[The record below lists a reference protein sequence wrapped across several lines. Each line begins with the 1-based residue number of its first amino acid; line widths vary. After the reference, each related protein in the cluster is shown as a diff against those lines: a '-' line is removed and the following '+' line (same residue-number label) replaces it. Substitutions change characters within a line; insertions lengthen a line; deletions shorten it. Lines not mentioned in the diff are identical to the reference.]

1 MNGPLIPR
9 FSRLNNAITLF
20 SALSFLAYGTGC
32 FVSRHLEKEF
42 VRFGL
47 ASLRQLIGLL
57 QICGS
62 LGLLA
67 GFRYP
72 LLGQAAAASLALM
85 MLLAILVRI
94 KIRDGFLKTTPAI
107 LYCLANG
114 YLALF
119 AY

>member
-1 MNGPLIPR
+1 
-9 FSRLNNAITLF
+9 LNNAITLF
-20 SALSFLAYGTGC
+20 SAISFLAYGSGC
-32 FVSRHLEKEF
+32 FTSRHLRKEF

-47 ASLRQLIGLL
+47 SSLRRLIGFL
-57 QICGS
+57 QICGA

-72 LLGQAAAASLALM
+72 LLGQAAAGSLALM

-107 LYCLANG
+107 LYCLLNG
-114 YLALF
+114 YLVLF

>member
-1 MNGPLIPR
+1 VNGRFVPR
-9 FSRLNNAITLF
+9 FDGLNNAITLF

-32 FVSRHLEKEF
+32 FTSRHLEREF

-47 ASLRQLIGLL
+47 ASLRKLIGLL
-57 QICGS
+57 QICGA

-67 GFRYP
+67 GFRIP
-72 LLGQAAAASLALM
+72 LLGQTAAGGLALM

-94 KIRDGFLKTTPAI
+94 KICDSFLKTTPA
-107 LYCLANG
+107 LFYCLANG

>member
-1 MNGPLIPR
+1 MNTALVPIFVG
-9 FSRLNNAITLF
+9 LNNAIQLF
-20 SALSFLAYGTGC
+20 SALSFLAYGAGC
-32 FVSRHLEKEF
+32 FTSRHLQREF

-47 ASLRQLIGLL
+47 SPLRKFIGLL
-57 QICGS
+57 QICGA

-67 GFRYP
+67 GSRFP
-72 LLGQAAAASLALM
+72 LLGQASAGGLALM

-94 KIRDGFLKTTPAI
+94 KIRDGFLKTTPAL

>member
-1 MNGPLIPR
+1 M
-9 FSRLNNAITLF
+9 NNAILLY

-32 FVSRHLEKEF
+32 FISRHLQLEF

-47 ASLRQLIGLL
+47 SPMRKFIGML
-57 QICGS
+57 QIGGA

-67 GFRYP
+67 GFWFP
-72 LLGQAAAASLALM
+72 LLGQAAAGGLALM

-94 KIRDGFLKTTPAI
+94 KIRDGFLRTTPAI
-107 LYCLANG
+107 LYFLLNG
-114 YLALF
+114 YLVIF

>member
-1 MNGPLIPR
+1 MNAPVVPTFGG
-9 FSRLNNAITLF
+9 LNNAITLF
-20 SALSFLAYGTGC
+20 SAISFLAYGSGC
-32 FVSRHLEKEF
+32 FTSRHLQKEF

-47 ASLRQLIGLL
+47 SSLRKLIGFL
-57 QICGS
+57 QICGA

-72 LLGQAAAASLALM
+72 LLGQAAAVGLALM

-94 KIRDGFLKTTPAI
+94 KIRDGFLKTTPAM
-107 LYCLANG
+107 LYFLLNG
-114 YLALF
+114 YLVLF

>member
-1 MNGPLIPR
+1 MTT
-9 FSRLNNAITLF
+9 FQLF
-20 SALSFLAYGTGC
+20 K
-32 FVSRHLEKEF
+32 V
-42 VRFGL
+42 
-47 ASLRQLIGLL
+47 
-57 QICGS
+57 QIV
-62 LGLLA
+62 
-67 GFRYP
+67 
-72 LLGQAAAASLALM
+72 M

>member
-1 MNGPLIPR
+1 M
-9 FSRLNNAITLF
+9 NNAITLF

-67 GFRYP
+67 GFWYP
-72 LLGQAAAASLALM
+72 QLGQAAAASLALM

-94 KIRDGFLKTTPAI
+94 KIHDGFLKTTPAI

-119 AY
+119 AH